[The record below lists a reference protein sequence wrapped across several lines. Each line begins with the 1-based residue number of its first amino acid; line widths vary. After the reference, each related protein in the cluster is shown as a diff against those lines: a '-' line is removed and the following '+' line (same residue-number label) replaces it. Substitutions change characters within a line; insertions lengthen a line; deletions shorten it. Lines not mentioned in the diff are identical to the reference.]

1 MTDSEIIEVLD
12 RVRTWPRE
20 RQEELARI
28 ALARSQ
34 YARPMKL
41 RFSIEATA
49 HIAKRPSQAHE
60 ADSPKVPRLRIAQS
74 GDGCGGLF
82 LHRLERWHSPVCL
95 AVQPPP

>member
-1 MTDSEIIEVLD
+1 
-12 RVRTWPRE
+12 
-20 RQEELARI
+20 
-28 ALARSQ
+28 
-34 YARPMKL
+34 MKL

-82 LHRLERWHSPVCL
+82 LHRLERWALFGLFSGATAALTRCRVPFPRMV
-95 AVQPPP
+95 